1 MEDVWTMEITTPA
14 PANVWDDAIRTARA
28 RFTHIDPERLAAFI
42 SAQPDVHGPVS
53 IEDFDTLTDG
63 SGMSNGIAFFTAVI
77 DRGEGPR
84 RESLVLR
91 YAPGVSLLQQ
101 KSFEDE
107 FLTMKA
113 VHAAGLTVPA
123 VMWLDADGE
132 GIGAPGFVMERVV
145 GEIPA
150 SAMYSRG
157 PFAKLSNEDRHRMML
172 EPAGFHGRLRKAAIG
187 ADRVPHLLKRGEGA
201 TPLERELSWW
211 LKEAQLIT
219 EPDDPRF
226 LRVKSVH
233 DWLLANQPPVR
244 EATLIH
250 GDAQHCNTIFRDGVP
265 AGVLDWELAHL
276 GYAETDIVMMV
287 LTTEILKLT
296 DIVVDDT
303 PTEEE
308 YIARYEA
315 ESGEKVEHWAY
326 FKLCMA
332 YRYLV
337 GQIFAANALPNPE
350 EMWAIV
356 DEIVAENLAEAKAA
370 SASSQ
375 QA

>member
-1 MEDVWTMEITTPA
+1 MESAAPA
-14 PANVWDDAIRTARA
+14 PANVWDDAIRIARA
-28 RFTHIDPERLAAFI
+28 RFTHIDPARLATFI
-42 SAQPDVHGPVS
+42 SGQPDVHGSVLV
-53 IEDFDTLTDG
+53 EDFETLADG
-63 SGMSNGIAFFTAVI
+63 SGMSNGIALFTAVI
-77 DRGEGPR
+77 DRGEGER

-101 KSFEDE
+101 KSFADE

-113 VHAAGLTVPA
+113 AHAAGLAVPA
-123 VMWLDADGE
+123 VMWLDADGS
-132 GIGAPGFVMERVV
+132 GIGAPGFIMERLI
-145 GEIPA
+145 GEMPA

-157 PFAKLSNEDRHRMML
+157 PFAKLSPENRHRMML

-187 ADRVPHLLKRGEGA
+187 ADRVPHLLARGEGA
-201 TPLERELSWW
+201 TPLERELNWW
-211 LKEAQLIT
+211 LKEAELIT
-219 EPDDPRF
+219 EPSDPRY
-226 LRVKSVH
+226 LRVKSVY

-250 GDAQHCNTIFRDGVP
+250 GDAQHCNTVFRDGVP
-265 AGVLDWELAHL
+265 AGVIDWELAHL

-296 DIVVDDT
+296 DLDVDGT
-303 PTEEE
+303 PTERE

-315 ESGEKVEHWAY
+315 ESGEKVEHWPY

-337 GQIFAANALPNPE
+337 GQIFAATTLPNAE
-350 EMWAIV
+350 EMWTIV
-356 DEIVAENLAEAKAA
+356 DGIVAEYLADAKAA
-370 SASSQ
+370 SVTNA